1 MINLSTTLAEL
12 VTRNERYAPVLERA
26 GLDYCCGGQR
36 TLREAALDAGLD
48 PSQVLGDLL
57 RAVEPAAPPPE
68 WTGLAPAELC
78 RHIVDTHHRFLRERL
93 PELIAL
99 AEKVEGVHGGRHP
112 ELHEVRGALQVMW
125 SELVPHL
132 REEEAELFPAVEA
145 AGPLEER
152 MVASLGDDHE
162 VVGAL
167 LDTLRA
173 LSSDFEPPADGCA
186 SYQSLYRGLAELDR
200 DIRLHV
206 HKENNVL
213 FPLLLER
220 IAS

>member
-1 MINLSTTLAEL
+1 PGGRHHHRRAPAPRPAPRPLPSPRPLRVRASRRATQAGVAHQDLPTRGIPMINLSTTLAEL

-125 SELVPHL
+125 S
-132 REEEAELFPAVEA
+132 
-145 AGPLEER
+145 
-152 MVASLGDDHE
+152 
-162 VVGAL
+162 
-167 LDTLRA
+167 
-173 LSSDFEPPADGCA
+173 
-186 SYQSLYRGLAELDR
+186 
-200 DIRLHV
+200 
-206 HKENNVL
+206 
-213 FPLLLER
+213 
-220 IAS
+220 